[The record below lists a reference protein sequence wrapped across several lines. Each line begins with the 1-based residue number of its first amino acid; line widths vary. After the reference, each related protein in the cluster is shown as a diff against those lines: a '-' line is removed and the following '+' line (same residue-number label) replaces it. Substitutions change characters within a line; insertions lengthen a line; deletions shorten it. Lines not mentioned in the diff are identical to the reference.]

1 MGREPAETGHVP
13 KNYQAK
19 IFHPCVR
26 RGLAGSPLKQEQP
39 KAALNTRKG

>member
-19 IFHPCVR
+19 IFPSVR
-26 RGLAGSPLKQEQP
+26 PPGLGRESLKAR
-39 KAALNTRKG
+39 AA